1 MSNKQVLAAGLGV
14 AMAASTGVLARALVE
29 IEHDRN
35 KHIPGVKTGPHAE
48 TFVLP
53 EAAFLT
59 LERAGCVERVG
70 VVDTSDVLGDDA
82 GANDGPV
89 VTFADMADQAELERL
104 KAELE
109 KAGIKVRDL
118 ADELAEV
125 VEQRNEL
132 QALLEQRDAQISE
145 LQAQLAQLN
154 PTGTDAA
161 GAGGDGGDGA
171 SNTAKANTD
180 KANADADQAE
190 AKTTDKTTTKPAAK
204 SAKAKA

>member
-1 MSNKQVLAAGLGV
+1 MSKTQVLAAGL
-14 AMAASTGVLARALVE
+14 AMMAASSGVLARALVE

-35 KHIPGVKTGPHAE
+35 KHIPGVKTGPNAE
-48 TFVLP
+48 TLVLP

-70 VVDTSDVLGDDA
+70 VVDTADVLGDDA

-89 VTFADMADQAELERL
+89 VTFADIADQAELERL

-109 KAGIKVRDL
+109 KTGIKVRDL
-118 ADELAEV
+118 ADELADV

-145 LQAQLAQLN
+145 LQALVAQLS
-154 PTGTDAA
+154 PVGTGADAAGSDAGDGAGDGAGSDAGTDAA
-161 GAGGDGGDGA
+161 
-171 SNTAKANTD
+171 KAA
-180 KANADADQAE
+180 ANADQA
-190 AKTTDKTTTKPAAK
+190 AGATATKPAAK

>member
-1 MSNKQVLAAGLGV
+1 MSKTQVLAAGLGV

-35 KHIPGVKTGPHAE
+35 KHIPGVKSGPHAE

-70 VVDTSDVLGDDA
+70 VVDTADVLTE
-82 GANDGPV
+82 GAAHQPV
-89 VTFADMADQAELERL
+89 VTFADIADQAELERL
-104 KAELE
+104 QAELE

-132 QALLEQRDAQISE
+132 QAQIEQRDAQISE
-145 LQAQLAQLN
+145 LQAQLAQLS
-154 PTGTDAA
+154 PAGTDAA
-161 GAGGDGGDGA
+161 
-171 SNTAKANTD
+171 TNTD
-180 KANADADQAE
+180 ATKANADADQVE

>member
-1 MSNKQVLAAGLGV
+1 MSKTQVLAAGL
-14 AMAASTGVLARALVE
+14 AMMAASSGVLARALVE

-35 KHIPGVKTGPHAE
+35 KHIPGVKTGPNAE

-70 VVDTSDVLGDDA
+70 VVDTADVLTE
-82 GANDGPV
+82 GAAYQPV
-89 VTFADMADQAELERL
+89 VTLGDIADEAELKRL

-145 LQAQLAQLN
+145 LQALVAQLS
-154 PTGTDAA
+154 PAGTGAGAAGSDAGDGAGDGAGSDAGANAAKAAANADQAA
-161 GAGGDGGDGA
+161 GA
-171 SNTAKANTD
+171 TA
-180 KANADADQAE
+180 
-190 AKTTDKTTTKPAAK
+190 TKPAAK

>member
-1 MSNKQVLAAGLGV
+1 MSKTQVLAAGL
-14 AMAASTGVLARALVE
+14 AMMAASSGVLARALVE

-35 KHIPGVKTGPHAE
+35 KHIPGVKTGPNAE

-70 VVDTSDVLGDDA
+70 VVDTADVLTE
-82 GANDGPV
+82 GAAYQPV
-89 VTFADMADQAELERL
+89 VTLGDIADEAELKRL

-145 LQAQLAQLN
+145 LQALLAQLS
-154 PTGTDAA
+154 PAGTGADAA
-161 GAGGDGGDGA
+161 GSDAGDGA
-171 SNTAKANTD
+171 GSDAGTSAAKAA
-180 KANADADQAE
+180 ANADQA
-190 AKTTDKTTTKPAAK
+190 AGATTTKPAAK

>member
-1 MSNKQVLAAGLGV
+1 MSKTQVLAAGLGV

-35 KHIPGVKTGPHAE
+35 KHIPGVKSGPHAE

-70 VVDTSDVLGDDA
+70 VVDTADVLTEDA
-82 GANDGPV
+82 AYQPV
-89 VTFADMADQAELERL
+89 VTLGDIADEAELKRL

-145 LQAQLAQLN
+145 LQVLVAQLSPAG
-154 PTGTDAA
+154 TGADAA
-161 GAGGDGGDGA
+161 GSDAGDGA
-171 SNTAKANTD
+171 GDGAGSDAGTNAAKAA
-180 KANADADQAE
+180 ANADQA
-190 AKTTDKTTTKPAAK
+190 AGATITKPAAK
-204 SAKAKA
+204 SAKAKG